1 MGCSGS
7 GGAPDGTFS
16 SKGLGGAGGNPP
28 PPAITRGGNNVT
40 NCYRA
45 AFEAAGSMQDMF
57 AGISKCVGKAKAA
70 CNIRA
75 SAKNQKKQKF
85 SLRSNS

>member
-1 MGCSGS
+1 MGCSGR

-16 SKGLGGAGGNPP
+16 SRGLGGAGGNPP
-28 PPAITRGGNNVT
+28 PPAITRGGLY
-40 NCYRA
+40 CCRA
-45 AFEAAGSMQDMF
+45 AFEAAGNMQDVF

-75 SAKNQKKQKF
+75 SAENQKKQKS
-85 SLRSNS
+85 SLRTNS